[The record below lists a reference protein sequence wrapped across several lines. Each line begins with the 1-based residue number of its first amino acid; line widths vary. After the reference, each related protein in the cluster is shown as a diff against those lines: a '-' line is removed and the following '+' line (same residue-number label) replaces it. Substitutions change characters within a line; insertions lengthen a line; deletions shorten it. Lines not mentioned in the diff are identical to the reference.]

1 MEEKVRYKILPGP
14 WLEGE
19 EKCSLDSWT
28 SLGAA
33 LARWGEGTQREL
45 WDKIKA
51 TQLSHCHLLSPCILG
66 ANCGLGMLRMLEGV
80 RGKEAPSALPEL
92 TI

>member
-1 MEEKVRYKILPGP
+1 M
-14 WLEGE
+14 
-19 EKCSLDSWT
+19 
-28 SLGAA
+28 SLGQ
-33 LARWGEGTQREL
+33 LNLTGCCPSLMGGGTQREL

-51 TQLSHCHLLSPCILG
+51 TQLSHFHLLSPCILG

-80 RGKEAPSALPEL
+80 RGKESQSALREL